1 MLKELDLKQITI
13 TAKTP
18 KELDE
23 QYEATRLALK
33 KQNKIIQ
40 FSSMHVVSIQDNS
53 GTSFLYVQQIKYKAN
68 D

>member
-23 QYEATRLALK
+23 QYEVTRLALK
-33 KQNKIIQ
+33 KRNKIIQ
-40 FSSMHVVSIQDNS
+40 FSSMQVVPIQDNT
-53 GTSFLYVQQIKYKAN
+53 GTSFLFVQQIKYKA